1 MLTARKI
8 AAVVTGGAELRTLRR
23 RLGPLTVLALLLAAA
38 SPSTNA
44 VAGQTGAIAG
54 GTGARATLA
63 SFAGT
68 WGGHTR
74 GLTIA
79 ANGIGKEV
87 VYSGCCDHVINLRL
101 RLSRP
106 RGTESNATALVRVV
120 AEHIYDPA
128 DFSNAYPAPHVGET
142 RTIRL
147 RNGVITEPMTHLTY
161 CDTAQQARGTC
172 GA

>member
-8 AAVVTGGAELRTLRR
+8 TGIVSGGAELRTLRW
-23 RLGPLTVLALLLAAA
+23 RLGPLTVLALLITTA
-38 SPSTNA
+38 SSSTNA
-44 VAGQTGAIAG
+44 VAGQTGAIA

-87 VYSGCCDHVINLRL
+87 VYAGCCDHVINLRL

-106 RGTESNATALVRVV
+106 RGTENNATALVQVV

-142 RTIRL
+142 RTLRL

-161 CDTAQQARGTC
+161 CETAQQARGTC